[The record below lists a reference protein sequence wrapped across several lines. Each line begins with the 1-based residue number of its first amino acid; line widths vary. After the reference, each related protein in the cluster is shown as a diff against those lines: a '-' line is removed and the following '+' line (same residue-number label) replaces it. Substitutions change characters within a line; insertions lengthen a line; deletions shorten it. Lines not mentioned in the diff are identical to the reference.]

1 MDPDVIDLRY
11 KHYQARLIDT
21 INRIIEQRRQIKI
34 EQARE
39 LLRNQQRN
47 PGLNTSQNNSG
58 GSQDV
63 KTTLAAS
70 LFVKMVDVKERMNM
84 KGLGSNLKKKG
95 TSPAP
100 GTLPQV
106 TQTPAGEKG
115 GTGTFFL
122 TDTAALSQTPAAK
135 KNFSLSI
142 DKTSARKT
150 SALAGIGGPPDF
162 SPSQMSVSGG
172 VPYNHNLNELIA
184 MERRRAMNQTTKQK
198 EIVALNYAIEK

>member
-95 TSPAP
+95 ASPAP

-106 TQTPAGEKG
+106 T
-115 GTGTFFL
+115 
-122 TDTAALSQTPAAK
+122 
-135 KNFSLSI
+135 
-142 DKTSARKT
+142 
-150 SALAGIGGPPDF
+150 
-162 SPSQMSVSGG
+162 
-172 VPYNHNLNELIA
+172 
-184 MERRRAMNQTTKQK
+184 
-198 EIVALNYAIEK
+198 